1 MFNTST
7 PQKGSILLAEPFM
20 LDYNFDRSVIL
31 LCEHDIEEGTMGLIL
46 NHRSNLL
53 LSDVINEITS
63 DEFPL
68 YIGGPVN
75 TEALFFIHKI
85 PDQIESGIQ
94 LVDHTYFGGNFDQ
107 VIFLIN
113 NNLIV
118 PTDIK
123 FFLGYAGWNTNQLEN
138 EIEQNSW
145 AVHNKFPTELL
156 LLEDGEDLWKQA
168 IISLGPKYAHVAN
181 FPKSPNMN

>member
-1 MFNTST
+1 MFNTSS
-7 PQKGSILLAEPFM
+7 PEKGSILLAEPFM

-46 NHRSNLL
+46 NHRSSLL
-53 LSDVINEITS
+53 LSDVINEIES
-63 DEFPL
+63 DDFNL

-75 TEALFFIHKI
+75 TEAMFFIHKV
-85 PDQIESGIQ
+85 PDQIEGGVQ
-94 LVDHTYFGGNFDQ
+94 LVDRFYFGGNFDQ
-107 VIFLIN
+107 VISLIN
-113 NNLIV
+113 NKLI
-118 PTDIK
+118 TSSDIK
-123 FFLGYAGWNTNQLEN
+123 FFLGYAGWNINQLED

-145 AVHNKFPTELL
+145 VVHNKFPTELL

-181 FPKSPNMN
+181 FPKTPNMN